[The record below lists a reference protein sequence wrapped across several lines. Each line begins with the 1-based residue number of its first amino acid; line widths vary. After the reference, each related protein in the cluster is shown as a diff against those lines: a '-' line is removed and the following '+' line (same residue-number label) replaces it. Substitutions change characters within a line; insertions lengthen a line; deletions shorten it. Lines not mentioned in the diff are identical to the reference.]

1 MSEPGDGNGGGNG
14 ANTGKIPHEALID
27 ELVLTFDR
35 GDGTLKIG
43 GRTINLDVALDVCL
57 RGVRF
62 FETQLRIQA
71 AAAMQQQQ
79 ADQVRVNDLLNR
91 TRGGRG

>member
-1 MSEPGDGNGGGNG
+1 MSEDGGNG
-14 ANTGKIPHEALID
+14 ANLGKIPHEALID

-43 GRTINLDVALDVCL
+43 GRTINLDVALDICQ

-71 AAAMQQQQ
+71 MAAIQQQQ
-79 ADQVRVNDLLNR
+79 ADQVRVNELLSR

>member
-1 MSEPGDGNGGGNG
+1 MSEDYGNG
-14 ANTGKIPHEALID
+14 ASGTNGARIARSELID

-35 GDGTLKIG
+35 GDGTMKIG
-43 GRTINLDVALDVCL
+43 GKAINLDVALDMCQ

-71 AAAMQQQQ
+71 AAQAKQQMVDTQ
-79 ADQVRVNDLLNR
+79 RVQDLLER